1 MLERAPGLMWP
12 VVSNPL
18 IVEFTEVIVGPFVQL
33 DNLTLAA
40 FPPMNNTEAGDK
52 VSVGIEIGGGICR
65 LVSTNDRLQRTRSAI
80 CRTLMKRVGRYV
92 SSPTPIL
99 NQSRYRKGSGS
110 LAEMMRLSS
119 T

>member
-1 MLERAPGLMWP
+1 MLELSPGLMWP

-52 VSVGIEIGGGICR
+52 VSGWHR
-65 LVSTNDRLQRTRSAI
+65 DRWRHLPTGQYERPLAMNAI
-80 CRTLMKRVGRYV
+80 CYLQD
-92 SSPTPIL
+92 L
-99 NQSRYRKGSGS
+99 DEESGLLRIVPNS
-110 LAEMMRLSS
+110 HIESV
-119 T
+119 